1 MRISFKCSWG
11 DWIEWRHHDVG
22 WPLAAEPGGEEVLVA
37 ALVLAGQVPGGG
49 AGVAAAAGVVQ
60 RTPAPEAADH
70 QRGGGGEAG
79 EDDGDAEH
87 HGHLDVHLQHGV
99 DVAHGAARLA
109 AADGV
114 VRRVVRARALKI
126 FLQKGE
132 VDCKVGKI
140 PTDDRCAALWVLF
153 RIRFT
158 KFLVAKLHTKMGNM
172 IKEKFSKK
180 IIVYSGR

>member
-1 MRISFKCSWG
+1 MFLRRPNSVMG
-11 DWIEWRHHDVG
+11 QRDVD

-37 ALVLAGQVPGGG
+37 ALVLPGQVPGGG
-49 AGVAAAAGVVQ
+49 PGVAAAAGVVQ
-60 RTPAPEAADH
+60 RAPAPEAADH
-70 QRGGGGEAG
+70 QRGGRAQAG
-79 EDDGDAEH
+79 EDDGDAED
-87 HGHLDVHLQHGV
+87 HGHLDVHLQHRV

-114 VRRVVRARALKI
+114 VRRVVRARALEI
-126 FLQKGE
+126 FLQRGK

-140 PTDDRCAALWVLF
+140 PTDDRFAAVWVFF

-158 KFLVAKLHTKMGNM
+158 TSKFLAAKLHTKMGNM

-180 IIVYSGR
+180 TIVYSGR